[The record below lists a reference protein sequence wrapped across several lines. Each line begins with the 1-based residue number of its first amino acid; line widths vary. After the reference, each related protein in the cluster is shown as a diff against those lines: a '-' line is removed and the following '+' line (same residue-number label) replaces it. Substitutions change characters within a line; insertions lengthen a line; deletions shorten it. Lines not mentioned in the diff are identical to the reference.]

1 MRNLNL
7 FWRLFISY
15 ALIIALGALT
25 LYLASEAFAPLF
37 LDHHIHKM
45 REVMRG
51 MLGAPMMEAMEAD
64 LSKAYRRALNQ
75 SLLWS
80 GLVSVAVAG
89 VMSVFVTYQLV
100 SPIRAMQRASRRI
113 AAGQYR
119 QRLDEAA
126 PGEVGALAQAF
137 NAMAAALETSEAR
150 RVELLRNVAHEFR
163 TPLASLRGYLEGLED
178 GLFSPDEAIFTA
190 SQRQLARLMRLV
202 DDLSLLS
209 RVEAGQEALT
219 FEVVSVASML
229 EQAAA
234 TFRPQFAAKQVA
246 LSLTTVP
253 DTWQVRADPQRTQQ
267 VLSNLIANALRHT
280 PAGGEVRLAAQI
292 RGQEVVVAV
301 EDNGEGIPS
310 TALPHLFTRFY
321 RVDPARRSQWLG
333 EALADTGSGIGL
345 TIAKHFVEA
354 QGGTIGVESELGHG
368 SRFWFTLPLE
378 RPKAVT

>member
-37 LDHHIHKM
+37 LEHHIHKM

-64 LSKAYRRALNQ
+64 LSHAYRRALNQ
-75 SLLWS
+75 SLLWG

-178 GLFSPDEAIFTA
+178 GLFSPDEALFTA
-190 SQRQLARLMRLV
+190 GKRQLARLMRLV

-219 FEVVSVASML
+219 IEVVGVASVL
-229 EQAAA
+229 EHAAA
-234 TFRPQFAAKQVA
+234 AFRPQFAAKQVT
-246 LSLTTVP
+246 LSLTEVP
-253 DTWQVRADPQRTQQ
+253 ETWQVQADPQRTQQ
-267 VLSNLIANALRHT
+267 ILSNLIANALRHT
-280 PAGGEVRLAAQI
+280 PAGGEVGLAAQLRARDVLFVI
-292 RGQEVVVAV
+292 T
-301 EDNGEGIPS
+301 DNGEGIPS
-310 TALPHLFTRFY
+310 EALPHIFTRFY
-321 RVDPARRSQWLG
+321 RVDPARRSQ
-333 EALADTGSGIGL
+333 ADTGSGIGL

-354 QGGTIGVESELGHG
+354 QGGTISVESKLGHG

-378 RPKAVT
+378 QP

>member
-1 MRNLNL
+1 MRGLSL

-64 LSKAYRRALNQ
+64 LSNAYRRALNQ
-75 SLLWS
+75 SLLWG

-89 VMSVFVTYQLV
+89 VMSVFVTYQLA

-126 PGEVGALAQAF
+126 PGEIGALAQAF
-137 NAMAAALETSEAR
+137 NAMASALETSEAR

-178 GLFSPDEAIFTA
+178 GLFAADEATFTA
-190 SQRQLARLMRLV
+190 SKRQVARLVRLV
-202 DDLSLLS
+202 EDLSLLS
-209 RVEAGQEALT
+209 RVEAGQE
-219 FEVVSVASML
+219 EVRPEAVKVASL
-229 EQAAA
+229 LAQAAA
-234 TFRPQFAAKQVA
+234 AFRPQFNAKQVA
-246 LSLTTVP
+246 LSLAVTP
-253 DTWQVRADPQRTQQ
+253 ESWQVRADPQRTQQ
-267 VLSNLIANALRHT
+267 VIANLIANALRHT
-280 PAGGEVRLAAQI
+280 PAGGEVRLAAQL
-292 RGQEVVVAV
+292 RAKEVLFAV
-301 EDNGEGIPS
+301 EDNGEGIPRD
-310 TALPHLFTRFY
+310 ALPHLFTRFY
-321 RVDPARRSQWLG
+321 RVDPARRSQ
-333 EALADTGSGIGL
+333 EDTGSGIGL

-354 QGGTIGVESELGHG
+354 QGGAIGVASEPGQG
-368 SRFWFTLPLE
+368 SRFWFTLPL
-378 RPKAVT
+378 AH